1 LLIPLVAQVTHSNDD
16 ASLWPKLA
24 STNTTGDTIWH
35 GFEAP
40 IYTKRR
46 KEMTNKTKEIVRR
59 TSKRVTF
66 NLS

>member
-24 STNTTGDTIWH
+24 STNTTGDAIWH

-40 IYTKRR
+40 IYNGHQELVQGLDSSVWLAISK
-46 KEMTNKTKEIVRR
+46 V
-59 TSKRVTF
+59 TSHRI
-66 NLS
+66 